1 MSNMYYDGTVEIDNN
16 GICIEVEVHAEA
28 TGYYKAG
35 DSFGYG
41 CEPPD
46 EDFEIDEIE
55 YRSAIAYDEE
65 GNTSDVDITDEIKK
79 SVKSKLHTVEFE
91 ECVFEPDYDDYY
103 EW

>member
-28 TGYYKAG
+28 SGYWKAG

-46 EDFEIDEIE
+46 EDFEIDEVE
-55 YRSAIAYDEE
+55 YKSATAYDEE
-65 GNTSDVDITDEIKK
+65 GNASDVEITDEIKK
-79 SVKSKLHTVEFE
+79 LVKQELNTIEFE
-91 ECVFEPDYDDYY
+91 ERVFEPDYDDYY
-103 EW
+103 EG